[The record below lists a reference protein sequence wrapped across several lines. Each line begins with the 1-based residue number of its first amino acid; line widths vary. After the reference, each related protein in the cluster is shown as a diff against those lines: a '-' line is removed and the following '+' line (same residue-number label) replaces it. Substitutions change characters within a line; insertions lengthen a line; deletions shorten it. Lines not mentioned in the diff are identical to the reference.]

1 MRTARWV
8 IVSIGLPLV
17 YAVSVYVVTRKPKP
31 VYAFADPTVVTVSDK
46 PGPPIFHAPDPIYP
60 PRAFGERIEGSVKV
74 HVAIGEDGAVA
85 NAVVV
90 SGPEPL
96 RAAALADIR
105 QYQFEAKAAET
116 DIDVGFSLRSATR
129 SLRAPEVIG
138 RVAPEYPK
146 IARRR
151 HIEGVVRVVAMV
163 NPEGVVESVQPVSGP
178 EPLKE
183 AALDAV
189 KQWRFRP
196 LQRNGKPGY
205 GTAVVDV
212 RFAL

>member
-1 MRTARWV
+1 MGKARWV

-17 YAVSVYVVTRKPKP
+17 YVVSVYVVTRKPKP

-60 PRAFGERIEGSVKV
+60 ARALRERIEGSVKL
-74 HVAIGEDGAVA
+74 HVTIADDGTVA

-96 RAAALADIR
+96 RAAALTDAR

-116 DIDVGFSLRSATR
+116 DIDIGFSLRNATR
-129 SLRAPEVIG
+129 WLTAPEPID
-138 RVAPEYPK
+138 RVTPEYPK

-163 NPEGVVESVQPVSGP
+163 NPEGRVESVQPVSGP

-183 AALDAV
+183 PALDAV

-196 LQRNGKPGY
+196 LHRNGKPGY

-212 RFAL
+212 RLP